1 MGLVKYKYYFRKP
14 KSEIIK
20 DILYWLMIAG
30 AIYIAASSPR
40 FASSFVRKYQKQKK
54 YSRKKIYDAFYQ
66 LRRRGLIEI
75 KTEGNQIYINLT
87 EEGRRKAGYFQI
99 NDLKIKK
106 PKIWDRKWR
115 IVIFD
120 ISELKKIHRES
131 FRGKLKE
138 MGFRLL
144 QKSVW
149 VHPFDCEAEIELLRE
164 FFGLKEQELR
174 LIVAEKIGREIEVR
188 SWFKI

>member
-1 MGLVKYKYYFRKP
+1 MGLAKYKYYFRKP

-30 AIYIAASSPR
+30 VVYVAAGSPG
-40 FASSFVRKYQKQKK
+40 FASGFVKRYQKQKK
-54 YSRKKIYDAFYQ
+54 YSHKKIYDAFYQ
-66 LRRRGLIEI
+66 LRRRGLIET
-75 KTEGNQIYINLT
+75 KTKGNQIYISLT
-87 EEGRRKAGYFQI
+87 EEGRKKAGYFQI
-99 NDLKIKK
+99 NDLRIKK
-106 PKIWDRKWR
+106 PKNWDKKWR

-120 ISELKKIHRES
+120 ISELKKVHRES

-138 MGFRLL
+138 MGFRPL

-174 LIVAEKIGREIEVR
+174 LIVAEKIGRETEIR
-188 SWFKI
+188 DWFKV